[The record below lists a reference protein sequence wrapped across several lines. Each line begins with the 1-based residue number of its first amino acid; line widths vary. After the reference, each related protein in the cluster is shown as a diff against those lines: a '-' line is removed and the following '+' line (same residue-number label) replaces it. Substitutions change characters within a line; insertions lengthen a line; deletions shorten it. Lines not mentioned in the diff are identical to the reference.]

1 MEAFEYAS
9 PKSVMDAVQ
18 LLGSSWGGTEVMAG
32 GTDLISAMK
41 DRVVR
46 PKRVVSL
53 EKVKALDG
61 ARVTSGSG
69 LRLGALVTIR
79 QLLDLNGGNAGPHLA
94 GVIQAADG
102 VRGEQMRHMG
112 TVGGELLQRPRDWY
126 FRNGF
131 GLLAQ
136 HEGKSLIPDGQN
148 YYSAI
153 LGNSGPAY
161 FVNPSSLAPILI
173 AMDGK
178 VTLHGPNGQREV
190 ELSKFYTT
198 PQSEDEREY
207 VLKPDEILTEITV
220 PGGSSRTATYE
231 IREKEGLDWPLVAAA
246 VALEMDGNTV
256 KSARVVLGHVA
267 PVPWPSPEAEEA
279 LKGKTL
285 TEEVADSAGK
295 AAVSKATPLSQNG
308 YKVHLARV
316 AVKRALMSIVKG
328 EA

>member
-1 MEAFEYAS
+1 MQAFEYAS
-9 PKSVMDAVQ
+9 PKSVQGAVK
-18 LLGSSWGGTEVMAG
+18 LLGSSWGGTEIMAG

-41 DRVVR
+41 DGVVT

-53 EKVKALDG
+53 KNVKALDQI
-61 ARVTSGSG
+61 RTSGG

-79 QLLDLNGGNAGPHLA
+79 QLLDSAVRQNYPG
-94 GVIQAADG
+94 IYQAADG

-126 FRNGF
+126 FRNGH

-136 HEGKSLIPDGQN
+136 HDGKSLIPDGQN

-173 AMDGK
+173 ALDAK
-178 VTLHGPNGQREV
+178 VTLHGANGQREV
-190 ELSKFYTT
+190 ELSKFYQT
-198 PQSEDEREY
+198 PKSEDEREY
-207 VLKPDEILTEITV
+207 VIKPDEILTEITI
-220 PGGSSRTATYE
+220 PAASGAKTATYE
-231 IREKEGLDWPLVAAA
+231 IREKEGLDWPLAAAA
-246 VALEMDGNTV
+246 VALQMDGNTV
-256 KSARVVLGHVA
+256 KTARVVLGHVA

-279 LKGKTL
+279 LNGKEL
-285 TEEVADSAGK
+285 TEEVADAAGK

-308 YKVHLARV
+308 YKVQLARV
-316 AVKRALMSIVKG
+316 AVKRALMSAAKG

>member
-9 PKSVMDAVQ
+9 PRSVQDAVK
-18 LLGSSWGGTEVMAG
+18 LLESTWGGTEVMAG

-41 DRVVR
+41 DRVVT

-53 EKVKALDG
+53 KNVKALDRIQG
-61 ARVTSGSG
+61 SSGSG

-79 QLLDLNGGNAGPHLA
+79 QLLDSQEARQAFPGL
-94 GVIQAADG
+94 VQAADG
-102 VRGEQMRHMG
+102 IRGEQMRHMG

-126 FRNGF
+126 FRNGY

-136 HEGKSLIPDGQN
+136 HDGKSLIPDGQN

-173 AMDGK
+173 ALNAK
-178 VTLHGPNGQREV
+178 VALHGPKGQREV
-190 ELSKFYTT
+190 ELSKFYTM
-198 PQSEDEREY
+198 PKSEGEREY
-207 VLKPDEILTEITV
+207 VMMPDEILTEITV
-220 PGGSSRTATYE
+220 PGGSAKTATYE
-231 IREKEGLDWPLVAAA
+231 IREKEGLDWPLVTAA

-267 PVPWPSPEAEEA
+267 PVPWPSAEAEQA
-279 LKGKTL
+279 LQGKSL
-285 TEEVADSAGK
+285 TEDVADAAGK

-308 YKVHLARV
+308 YKVQLARV
-316 AVKRALMSIVKG
+316 AVKRALMRAVKG

>member
-9 PKSVMDAVQ
+9 PKSVQDAVR
-18 LLGSSWGGTEVMAG
+18 LLGSAWGGTEVLAG

-41 DRVVR
+41 DRVVT

-53 EKVKALDG
+53 KNVKALD
-61 ARVTSGSG
+61 RIQSSSGSG

-79 QLLDLNGGNAGPHLA
+79 QLLDSSDARQHFPGL
-94 GVIQAADG
+94 VQAADG
-102 VRGEQMRHMG
+102 IRGEQMRHMG

-126 FRNGF
+126 FRNGY

-136 HEGKSLIPDGQN
+136 HNGKSLIPDGQN

-173 AMDGK
+173 ALDAK
-178 VTLHGPNGQREV
+178 VTLHGPNGNHEV
-190 ELSKFYTT
+190 ELGKFYTT
-198 PQSEDEREY
+198 PKSEDEREY
-207 VLKPDEILTEITV
+207 VIKPDEILTEITV
-220 PGGSSRTATYE
+220 PGTSAKTATYE

-246 VALEMDGNTV
+246 VALEMSGNTV

-279 LKGKTL
+279 LKGKTFS
-285 TEEVADSAGK
+285 EEVADAAGK
-295 AAVSKATPLSQNG
+295 AAVSNAKPLSQNG
-308 YKVHLARV
+308 YKVQLARV
-316 AVKRALMSIVKG
+316 AVKRALMRASRG

>member
-9 PKSVMDAVQ
+9 PRSVQDAVK
-18 LLGSSWGGTEVMAG
+18 LLESTWGGTEVMAG

-41 DRVVR
+41 DRVVT

-53 EKVKALDG
+53 KNVKALDRIQG
-61 ARVTSGSG
+61 SSGSG

-79 QLLDLNGGNAGPHLA
+79 QLLDSQEARQAFPGL
-94 GVIQAADG
+94 VQAADG
-102 VRGEQMRHMG
+102 IRGEQMRHMG

-126 FRNGF
+126 FRNGY

-136 HEGKSLIPDGQN
+136 HDGKSLIPDGQN

-173 AMDGK
+173 ALNAK
-178 VTLHGPNGQREV
+178 VALHGPKGQREV
-190 ELSKFYTT
+190 ELSKFYTM
-198 PQSEDEREY
+198 PKSEGEREY
-207 VLKPDEILTEITV
+207 VMMPDEILTEITV
-220 PGGSSRTATYE
+220 PGGSAKTATYE

-267 PVPWPSPEAEEA
+267 PVPWPSAEAEQA
-279 LKGKTL
+279 LQGKSL
-285 TEEVADSAGK
+285 TEDVADAAGK
-295 AAVSKATPLSQNG
+295 AAGSKATPLSQNG
-308 YKVHLARV
+308 YKVQLARV
-316 AVKRALMSIVKG
+316 AVKRALMRAVKG

>member
-9 PKSVMDAVQ
+9 PKSVQDAVK
-18 LLGSSWGGTEVMAG
+18 LLESTWGGTEIMAG
-32 GTDLISAMK
+32 GTDLVSAMK
-41 DRVVR
+41 DRVVT

-53 EKVKALDG
+53 KNVKALDRIQG
-61 ARVTSGSG
+61 SSDSG
-69 LRLGALVTIR
+69 LRLGAMVTIR
-79 QLLDLNGGNAGPHLA
+79 QLLEARQAFPGL
-94 GVIQAADG
+94 VQAADG
-102 VRGEQMRHMG
+102 IRGEQMRHMG

-126 FRNGF
+126 FRNGY

-136 HEGKSLIPDGQN
+136 HDGKSLIPDGQN

-173 AMDGK
+173 ALNAK
-178 VTLHGPNGQREV
+178 VALHGPKGQREV

-198 PQSEDEREY
+198 PKSEGEREY
-207 VLKPDEILTEITV
+207 VMMPDEILTEITM
-220 PGGSSRTATYE
+220 PGGSAKTATYE
-231 IREKEGLDWPLVAAA
+231 IREKEGLDWPLVTAA

-267 PVPWPSPEAEEA
+267 PVPWPSAEAEQA
-279 LKGKTL
+279 LQGKSL
-285 TEEVADSAGK
+285 TEEVADAAGK

-308 YKVHLARV
+308 YKVQLARV
-316 AVKRALMSIVKG
+316 AVKRALMRAAKG

>member
-9 PKSVMDAVQ
+9 PKSVQEAVK
-18 LLGSSWGGTEVMAG
+18 LLGSSWGGTEIMAG

-41 DRVVR
+41 DKVVT

-53 EKVKALDG
+53 KKVKGLDQI
-61 ARVTSGSG
+61 RVSSGKG
-69 LRLGALVTIR
+69 LQLGALVTIR
-79 QLLDLNGGNAGPHLA
+79 QLLDSAVRQDYP
-94 GVIQAADG
+94 GVYQAADG
-102 VRGEQMRHMG
+102 IRGEQMRHMG

-126 FRNGF
+126 FRNGY

-136 HEGKSLIPDGQN
+136 HNGKSLVPDGQN

-153 LGNSGPAY
+153 LGNSGPVY
-161 FVNPSSLAPILI
+161 FLNPSSLAPILI
-173 AMDGK
+173 ALDAK
-178 VTLHGPNGQREV
+178 VTLHGPSGQREV

-198 PQSEDEREY
+198 PNSEDEREY
-207 VLKPDEILTEITV
+207 VIKPNEVLTEITV
-220 PGGSSRTATYE
+220 PAGSAKTATYE

-246 VALEMDGNTV
+246 VALQMDGNTV

-267 PVPWPSPEAEEA
+267 PVPWLSPEAEEA
-279 LKGKTL
+279 LNGKEF
-285 TEEVADSAGK
+285 TEEAADAAGK

-308 YKVHLARV
+308 YKVQLARV
-316 AVKRALMSIVKG
+316 AVKRALMRAVKG

>member
-9 PKSVMDAVQ
+9 PKTVQ
-18 LLGSSWGGTEVMAG
+18 EAARLLGSTWGGTEILAG

-41 DRVVR
+41 DRITT

-53 EKVKALDG
+53 KNVKGLDRIEYNG
-61 ARVTSGSG
+61 RSG
-69 LRLGALVTIR
+69 LRIGALATIR
-79 QLLDLNGGNAGPHLA
+79 QLLDDKTAQQQYPGL
-94 GVIQAADG
+94 VQAADG
-102 VRGEQMRHMG
+102 IRGEQMRHMG

-126 FRNGF
+126 FRNGY

-148 YYSAI
+148 VYAAI

-173 AMDGK
+173 ALNAK
-178 VTLHGPNGQREV
+178 VTLQGPSGQREV
-190 ELSKFYTT
+190 ELSKFYKT

-207 VLKPDEILTEITV
+207 VIQPNEILTEIIV
-220 PGGSSRTATYE
+220 PPAAGAKTATYE

-246 VALEMDGNTV
+246 VALQMDGDSV

-267 PVPWPSPEAEEA
+267 PVPWPSPEAEQE
-279 LKGKTL
+279 LQGKSL
-285 TEEVADSAGK
+285 SEDVAESAGK
-295 AAVSKATPLSQNG
+295 AAVSNARPLSQNG
-308 YKVHLARV
+308 YKVQLARV
-316 AVKRALMSIVKG
+316 AVKRALMRAVKG

>member
-9 PKSVMDAVQ
+9 PKSIQDAVR
-18 LLGSSWGGTEVMAG
+18 LLGSTWGGTEVMAG

-41 DRVVR
+41 DGVIT

-53 EKVKALDG
+53 KNVKELQFARGG
-61 ARVTSGSG
+61 AREG
-69 LRLGALVTIR
+69 LRLGALWTIR
-79 QLLDLNGGNAGPHLA
+79 KLLDLPQAKQEYSGL
-94 GVIQAADG
+94 VQAADG
-102 VRGEQMRHMG
+102 IRGEQMRHMG

-136 HEGKSLIPDGQN
+136 HDGKSLIPDGQN

-161 FVNPSSLAPILI
+161 FVNPSSLAPMLI
-173 AMDGK
+173 ALDAK
-178 VTLHGPNGQREV
+178 VTLHGPSGRREV

-198 PQSEDEREY
+198 PKSEDEREY
-207 VLKPDEILTEITV
+207 DIKPDEILTEITV
-220 PGGSSRTATYE
+220 PAAGGKKTATYE

-279 LKGKTL
+279 LKGKSL
-285 TEEVADSAGK
+285 TEETADAAGK

-308 YKVHLARV
+308 YKVQLSRV
-316 AVKRALMSIVKG
+316 AVKRALMRAVKG

>member
-9 PKSVMDAVQ
+9 PKSVQDAVR
-18 LLGSSWGGTEVMAG
+18 LLGSAWGGTEVLAG

-41 DRVVR
+41 DRVVT

-53 EKVKALDG
+53 KNVKALDRIQG
-61 ARVTSGSG
+61 SSGSG

-79 QLLDLNGGNAGPHLA
+79 QLLDSNLA
-94 GVIQAADG
+94 QKDFPGLVQAADG
-102 VRGEQMRHMG
+102 IRGEQMRHMG

-126 FRNGF
+126 FRNGY

-136 HEGKSLIPDGQN
+136 HNGKSLIPDGQN

-173 AMDGK
+173 ALDAK

-198 PQSEDEREY
+198 PKSEDEREY
-207 VLKPDEILTEITV
+207 VIKPDEILTEITV
-220 PGGSSRTATYE
+220 PGSSARTATYE
-231 IREKEGLDWPLVAAA
+231 IREKEGLDWPLAAAA
-246 VALEMDGNTV
+246 VVLEMSGNTV

-267 PVPWPSPEAEEA
+267 PVPWPSPEAEQA
-279 LKGKTL
+279 LQGKTL
-285 TEEVADSAGK
+285 SEEVADAAGK
-295 AAVSKATPLSQNG
+295 AAVSNAKPLSQNG
-308 YKVHLARV
+308 YKVQLARV
-316 AVKRALMSIVKG
+316 AVKRALMRAAKG